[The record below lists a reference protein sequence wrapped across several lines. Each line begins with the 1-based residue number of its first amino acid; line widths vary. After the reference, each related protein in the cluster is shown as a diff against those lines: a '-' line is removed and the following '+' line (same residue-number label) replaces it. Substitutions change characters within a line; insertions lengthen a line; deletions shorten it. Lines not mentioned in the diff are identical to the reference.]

1 MNRRRKYTARE
12 LEQID
17 AVLWALDQVVEH
29 QLGDAWSFEA
39 HMARKAELL
48 EVIRPE
54 AILA

>member
-1 MNRRRKYTARE
+1 MKQQRSYTARE

-29 QLGDAWSFEA
+29 QLGEAWTFEA

-54 AILA
+54 AVLA

>member
-1 MNRRRKYTARE
+1 MNRRRNYTARE

-29 QLGDAWSFEA
+29 QLGDAWTFEA

>member
-1 MNRRRKYTARE
+1 MNQQRSYTARE

-29 QLGDAWSFEA
+29 QLGEAWTFEA

-54 AILA
+54 AVLA